1 VWPITLQDTTV
12 HRDTFALPTM
22 PATQHI
28 FGLHQ
33 SQMIP
38 KYECGVEAGF
48 RNNSKGN
55 SSRKAGRYF
64 FFAGNLCLVA
74 IV

>member
-1 VWPITLQDTTV
+1 
-12 HRDTFALPTM
+12 
-22 PATQHI
+22 
-28 FGLHQ
+28 LHQ
-33 SQMIP
+33 PQMIP